1 MVGSSLEKQVGVTV
15 GKKALK
21 VGYKRY
27 GIPGAIVT
35 GSVAALGYVLIR
47 RALKSTTGK
56 ENVESAINIEELQAQ
71 VREKGLGAITN
82 RETLESAINEDEL
95 DTNVEIEDVQSEAEE
110 ETDELDENIPEQNRE
125 SEDAASASSDASAST
140 GSITEETNDSPSAAE
155 PAEAAGPSQDD
166 DVRPETDDEDKNE
179 S

>member
-1 MVGSSLEKQVGVTV
+1 MIGSSLGKQVGVTV

-35 GSVAALGYVLIR
+35 GSAAALGYVVIR
-47 RALKSTTGK
+47 RALKSSTGK
-56 ENVESAINIEELQAQ
+56 ENVKSAINIEELQTQ
-71 VREKGLGAITN
+71 IKEKGVGAITN
-82 RETLESAINEDEL
+82 RETLESAINKNEL
-95 DTNVEIEDVQSEAEE
+95 DTNVEIEDVQSEVEE
-110 ETDELDENIPEQNRE
+110 ETDELDENIPEQNGD

-140 GSITEETNDSPSAAE
+140 GSITEEANDSPSAAE

-166 DVRPETDDEDKNE
+166 DVRPETDDEDNNK